1 MFSATGCVKTDL
13 QKQMG
18 WDRLK
23 ASLRISE
30 GVPAAKQCPNA
41 EINLWF
47 DTKVRQSNYSNQSYH
62 KQQKAISSSLKDVTV
77 ITELTMSV
85 IEADKE
91 EPKDKISK

>member
-18 WDRLK
+18 RDRLK

-41 EINLWF
+41 AINLWF
-47 DTKVRQSNYSNQSYH
+47 DTKVRQSNYSNH

-77 ITELTMSV
+77 ITELTMAV